1 MYHTLSHLHGARKK
15 GIANRYGGRRERNG
29 PIQKWQGGEMD
40 AGKTDAHP
48 TPVVVRAGAG
58 PQWAMIS

>member
-29 PIQKWQGGEMD
+29 PIQKWQGEKWTP
-40 AGKTDAHP
+40 GKQTP
-48 TPVVVRAGAG
+48 TPR
-58 PQWAMIS
+58 QWS